1 MKYKTFAVIGKPI
14 EHSLSPLLHS
24 ISFELMGIRAWYTKV
39 EVGKEELGEFMRTA
53 PKLFTG
59 INVTIPLKEEVT
71 KYLDEVRGVAR
82 EVGAVNTVKFEG
94 GKAIGY
100 NTDVEGV
107 RKAVSTQIEPKGL
120 RVAIIGAGGA
130 ARAAVVAFYKDNE
143 VTIFNRTEERGRKL
157 AEEFGVE
164 FQPLSNYELIK
175 EFDLVVN
182 ATPVGLGGRGVPIP
196 PEALREGQVV
206 MDMVYNPLL
215 TPLLRNALLKGCKVV
230 DGLKMLVI
238 QGLESEVIWLGLAP
252 TWEKVYSKLLAK
264 LAQNREN

>member
-182 ATPVGLGGRGVPIP
+182 ATPVGLGGEGRTNTSGSLEGGPSGNGHGVQPPTNPPLEECLVKGLQSSRRAENVGNSRLGKRGYM
-196 PEALREGQVV
+196 AWTCTDLGEG
-206 MDMVYNPLL
+206 LL
-215 TPLLRNALLKGCKVV
+215 
-230 DGLKMLVI
+230 
-238 QGLESEVIWLGLAP
+238 
-252 TWEKVYSKLLAK
+252 
-264 LAQNREN
+264 